1 MFKILFIILALFY
14 TDSFAKKK
22 TGRISFGGGLHN
34 FMKNGYSICRAPAY
48 GGCDPNSSANAA
60 LPVPYKEISTVFSF
74 EYFAKRNIF
83 KIIKPLV
90 GYNYTS
96 KEAHYGYFGLSADLF
111 FGDCKCFIVTPTLAA
126 GWYIDGDEIR
136 LGHKIEFRSGGD
148 IYYRF
153 KNNVRVGVGFYH
165 ISNAG
170 IGESNPGAE
179 QAIFKYQIPF

>member
-74 EYFAKRNIF
+74 EYFAKRNI
-83 KIIKPLV
+83 KKNALAISSNQSNNIASYEDVYKNYKKSISEDTLELCPEYWD
-90 GYNYTS
+90 GYSFIQYYFEFWAGHSERINKS
-96 KEAHYGYFGLSADLF
+96 KVYEMKHN
-111 FGDCKCFIVTPTLAA
+111 K
-126 GWYIDGDEIR
+126 
-136 LGHKIEFRSGGD
+136 
-148 IYYRF
+148 
-153 KNNVRVGVGFYH
+153 
-165 ISNAG
+165 
-170 IGESNPGAE
+170 
-179 QAIFKYQIPF
+179 